1 MPEEDNA
8 PTMNPASS
16 TTHNWHESAS
26 RATPLLLPKLRP
38 PRLRPSLVSRERLYR
53 LLDGGLE
60 RKLTLISAPAGFGK
74 TTLISQ
80 WLAERNTFPVA
91 WLSLDEGDNDP
102 VRFWRYLITACQ
114 TVQSDLGQAALEQ
127 LLPQQQFSFERPTLD
142 IALTSF
148 LNELTA
154 LTTSGLLIL
163 EDYHL
168 ITSQRIHTMMIQFI
182 DHLPPMLHLI
192 VMTRNAAPLA
202 LARWRTQDE
211 LNELDAADL
220 RFSPEE
226 AASFLE
232 RAMPI
237 QPSREIVADLTTHT
251 EGWIAGLRL
260 VTLALHGRLTQPEIK
275 QFLATFGGTQRHI
288 LDYLVTEVLMSQPK
302 PLQQFLL
309 QTTMLERLTGPLC
322 DAITDRNDSAL
333 ILEQID
339 RANLFLVPLDETRQ
353 WYRYHALF
361 AEAMQ
366 HEARRRLGT
375 EQIATCYS
383 KACRWFEQEGMLNEA
398 VEAALTAREFGQAIS
413 LIARLLTPQHF
424 TEHQEYYTLRRW
436 FEQIPDDILQTVP
449 DFCFVY
455 AILLQFRPDQS
466 DMQMTPRFEELL
478 QMAQR
483 VWQNEHNRPKLG
495 DLSALRAI
503 ALWRQGGNSE
513 QAVTLARQ
521 ALQYLPQEDVLWRSV
536 CLGIVGGSELQAGKL
551 VAAQRTL
558 QEATRLCE
566 ATENDHAQRATMLM
580 LGDVHAGQGRLHR
593 AAELYRQV
601 YTMAEKDPLDKGKAQ
616 QRMAALLYE
625 WNDLEA
631 AEREAEAALVLSRQ
645 QADKE
650 LEGWT
655 LPLLACIRH
664 AAKQTGHEEQLHQ
677 LLDWPHKTPRFEGD
691 ISALQ
696 TRLQLMDGDLAS
708 VRRWLATRHDDALSP
723 AEQERDALVVA
734 RLLIQQGEVEEALR
748 LLARWQQAAYEAG
761 RLRNALEIQMLT
773 ARAYFAAKQV
783 QRARQ
788 TLKDALMRARTEGY
802 QRLFLDEGEAMA
814 ALLRV
819 TLPDIPDDAVCLYVR
834 TLLLTFAQELPAQI
848 VVPAAH
854 PALPA
859 VLSEPLS
866 PQELRVLR
874 LLVAGR
880 SNPEIARELI
890 VSINTVKVQVK
901 SIYRKLNVTNRV
913 EASQAAHHLHL
924 LT

>member
-1 MPEEDNA
+1 
-8 PTMNPASS
+8 
-16 TTHNWHESAS
+16 
-26 RATPLLLPKLRP
+26 
-38 PRLRPSLVSRERLYR
+38 
-53 LLDGGLE
+53 LE
-60 RKLTLISAPAGFGK
+60 RKLTLLTAPAGFGK
-74 TTLISQ
+74 TTLVSQ

-102 VRFWRYLITACQ
+102 VRFWRYLITSCQ
-114 TVQSDLGQAALEQ
+114 AVQPDLGQAALEQ

-142 IALTSF
+142 IALAAF
-148 LNELTA
+148 LNELTT
-154 LTTSGLLIL
+154 LTTSGMLIL

-168 ITSQRIHTMMIQFI
+168 ITSQRIHAMMIQFI
-182 DHLPPMLHLI
+182 DHLPPALHLV

-211 LNELDAADL
+211 LNELNAADL

-226 AASFLE
+226 TASFLE

-237 QPSREIVADLTTHT
+237 QPTREIVADLTEHT

-260 VTLALHGRLTQPEIK
+260 ITLALQGRMAQSEIE
-275 QFLATFGGTQRHI
+275 QFLATFSGTQRHI
-288 LDYLVTEVLMSQPK
+288 LDYLVTEVLMSQPE

-322 DAITDRNDSAL
+322 DAITGRNDGAL
-333 ILEQID
+333 LLEQID
-339 RANLFLVPLDETRQ
+339 RANLFLVPLDEKRQ

-366 HEARRRLGT
+366 HEARRRLGA
-375 EQIATCYS
+375 EQIAACYN
-383 KACRWFEQEGMLNEA
+383 KACHWFEQQNMLHEA
-398 VEAALTAREFGQAIS
+398 VEAALAVCEFGQAIS
-413 LIARLLTPQHF
+413 LIARLITPQHF

-436 FEQIPDDILQTVP
+436 FERLPDDILQTVP

-466 DMQMTPRFEELL
+466 DMHMQMTPRFEELL

-483 VWQNEHNRPKLG
+483 VWQAENNRPKLG
-495 DLSALRAI
+495 SLFALRAI
-503 ALWRQGGNSE
+503 ALWRQGDRNE
-513 QAVTLARQ
+513 QALTFARQ
-521 ALQYLPQEDVLWRSV
+521 ALQWLPQEDVLWRSV
-536 CLGIVGGSELQAGKL
+536 CLGIVGGSELQAGQLL
-551 VAAQRTL
+551 VARQTL
-558 QEATRLCE
+558 QEATRLC
-566 ATENDHAQRATMLM
+566 AAAENDHAQRATMLM
-580 LGDVHAGQGRLHR
+580 LGDVHAGQGRLHH

-601 YTMAEKDPLDKGKAQ
+601 HTMAEKDPLDRGKAQ

-625 WNDLEA
+625 WNDLETA
-631 AEREAEAALVLSRQ
+631 TREAEAALVLSRQ
-645 QADKE
+645 LADKE

-655 LPLLACIRH
+655 LLLLSCIRH
-664 AAKQTGHEEQLHQ
+664 AAKQTNYEESLRQ
-677 LLDWPHKTPRFEGD
+677 LLDWPQKTPRFEGD
-691 ISALQ
+691 IRALQ
-696 TRLQLMDGDLAS
+696 TRWQLMDGDLTS
-708 VRRWLATRHDDALSP
+708 VRRWLTTRHDDTLSP
-723 AEQERDALVVA
+723 AEQERDALIVA

-748 LLARWQQAAYEAG
+748 LLARWQSTAYESG
-761 RLRNALEIQMLT
+761 RLRNALELQMLT
-773 ARAYFAAKQV
+773 ALAYFAAKQV

-788 TLKDALMRARTEGY
+788 MLKDVLMHAHIESY
-802 QRLFLDEGEAMA
+802 QRLFLDEGETMA
-814 ALLRV
+814 ALLRL
-819 TLPDIPDDAVCLYVR
+819 TLSDITDDAVCLYVR
-834 TLLLTFAQELPAQI
+834 TLLLTFAQELPAQVI
-848 VVPAAH
+848 VPVEH

-913 EASQAAHHLHL
+913 EASQTAHHLHL

>member
-1 MPEEDNA
+1 MPEEENA
-8 PTMNPASS
+8 QHFDPVP
-16 TTHNWHESAS
+16 HNWYESTS
-26 RATPLLLPKLRP
+26 RATPLLLPKLQP
-38 PRLRPSLVSRERLYR
+38 PRLRSSLVHRNRLYR

-74 TTLISQ
+74 TTLVGQ
-80 WLAERNTFPVA
+80 WLSERNTFPVA

-114 TVQSDLGQAALEQ
+114 TMQPDLGRASLGQ
-127 LLPQQQFSFERPTLD
+127 LLPLQQFSFERPTLD
-142 IALTSF
+142 IALATF
-148 LNELTA
+148 LNELTT
-154 LTTSGLLIL
+154 LTTNRLLIL
-163 EDYHL
+163 EDYHI
-168 ITSQRIHTMMIQFI
+168 ITSQRIHTTMVQFI
-182 DHLPPMLHLI
+182 DHLPPTLHLI
-192 VMTRNAAPLA
+192 VMTRNAAPLS

-226 AASFLE
+226 ATSFLE

-237 QPSREIVADLTTHT
+237 QPTREIVADLTAHT

-260 VTLALHGRLTQPEIK
+260 VTLALHGRRTQSEIE
-275 QFLATFGGTQRHI
+275 QFLTTFGGTQRHI
-288 LDYLVTEVLMSQPK
+288 LDYLVTEVLMSQPE

-322 DAITDRNDSAL
+322 DAITGRNDSAL
-333 ILEQID
+333 VLEQVG

-375 EQIATCYS
+375 EQIAACYN
-383 KACRWFEQEGMLNEA
+383 KACRWFEQQGMLNEA
-398 VEAALTAREFGQAIS
+398 VEAALAAREFGQAIS

-455 AILLQFRPDQS
+455 AILLQFRPDQL
-466 DMQMTPRFEELL
+466 DMQMSPHFEELL

-483 VWQNEHNRPKLG
+483 NWQTENNRPKLG
-495 DLSALRAI
+495 GLFALRAI
-503 ALWRQGGNSE
+503 ALWRQGNNSE
-513 QAVTLARQ
+513 QALMFARQ
-521 ALQYLPQEDVLWRSV
+521 ALQCLPQEDALWRSV
-536 CLGIVGGSELQAGKL
+536 CLGIVGGSELQAGQFSTAL
-551 VAAQRTL
+551 QTL
-558 QEATRLCE
+558 QEATELCA

-580 LGDVHAGQGRLHR
+580 LGDVHAGQGRLHH
-593 AAELYRQV
+593 AAELYRHV
-601 YTMAEKDPLDKGKAQ
+601 HIMAEKDPLDKGKAQ
-616 QRMAALLYE
+616 QRAATLLYE
-625 WNDLEA
+625 WNDLET
-631 AEREAEAALVLSRQ
+631 AEREAETALALSRQ
-645 QADKE
+645 MADKE
-650 LEGWT
+650 LESWT
-655 LPLLACIRH
+655 LLLLARIH
-664 AAKQTGHEEQLHQ
+664 YAAKQPGYEEPLHQ

-691 ISALQ
+691 IRALQ

-708 VRRWLATRHDDALSP
+708 VRRWLTTRHDDALSA

-748 LLARWQQAAYEAG
+748 LLIRWQQAAYEAG
-761 RLRNALEIQMLT
+761 RLRNVLEIQMLT
-773 ARAYFAAKQV
+773 AQAHFAAKQV

-788 TLKDALMRARTEGY
+788 TLKDVLTRAHTEGY

-819 TLPDIPDDAVCLYVR
+819 TLPDITDDAICLYVR
-834 TLLLTFAQELPAQI
+834 TLLLAFAQELPAQI
-848 VVPAAH
+848 VVPVSH
-854 PALPA
+854 PSLPA

-874 LLVAGR
+874 LLAVGR
-880 SNPEIARELI
+880 SNPEIARELV

-913 EASQAAHHLHL
+913 EASQVAHHLRL
-924 LT
+924 LA